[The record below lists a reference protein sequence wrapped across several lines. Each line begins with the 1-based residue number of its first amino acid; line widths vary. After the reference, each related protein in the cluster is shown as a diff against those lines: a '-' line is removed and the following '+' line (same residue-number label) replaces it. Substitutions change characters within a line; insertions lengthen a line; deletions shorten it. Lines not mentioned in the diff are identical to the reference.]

1 MTGARM
7 SGLPD
12 LWKETYDLVAQVPE
26 GRVTTY
32 GEVARALGD
41 VVASR
46 FVGLAMSKN
55 DDIVRVP
62 CRRVVQS
69 DGYLGGY
76 TGGGPAKKAK
86 LLREEGI
93 RISGGMVLDLEKVM
107 FRDFKSGYPLR
118 ALRAKQHAL
127 SKRLFLEDSVST
139 IRRVAGIDVAYSGE
153 RAFAS
158 VVTMDYRTGEVLA
171 SRVQEG
177 VSRFPYVP
185 TYLAFR
191 EVPLVSPL
199 IEEVDDET
207 VVMYDGNGILH
218 PERFGIA
225 SHIGVSL
232 DVPTIGVAKKL
243 LCGIVGGTPRSLVRP
258 VTVGDDLSG
267 HALSRSAGGKPVYV
281 SAGHAISPMGALEVS
296 RRLLKHR
303 VPEPTR
309 LAHIEAETA
318 RRSRSNK

>member
-1 MTGARM
+1 MR
-7 SGLPD
+7 SLPN
-12 LWKETYDLVAQVPE
+12 LWKDTYDLVPQVPE

-32 GEVARALGD
+32 GEVARALGE
-41 VVASR
+41 VAASR

-55 DDIVRVP
+55 DDVVRVP

-69 DGYLGGY
+69 DGFLGGY
-76 TGGGPAKKAK
+76 TGGGPSKKAK
-86 LLREEGI
+86 LLRNEGI
-93 RISGGMVLDLEKVM
+93 RISGGKVLDLEKVI

-118 ALRAKQHAL
+118 ALRARQRAL
-127 SKRLFLEDSVST
+127 GKRMSLEDRIST
-139 IRRVAGIDVAYSGE
+139 IRRVAGVDVAYSGE

-158 VVTMDYRTGEVLA
+158 IVTIDYRTGEVLA
-171 SRVQEG
+171 SRVKESIAG
-177 VSRFPYVP
+177 FPYVP

-199 IEEVDDET
+199 IEGIDDET
-207 VVMYDGNGILH
+207 VVVYDGNGILH

-225 SHIGVSL
+225 SHIGVSF

-243 LCGIVGGTPRSLVRP
+243 LCGRVGGTPRSFVRP
-258 VTVGDDLSG
+258 VTAEERLLG
-267 HALSRSAGGKPVYV
+267 HALSRTVGGKPVYV

-296 RRLLKHR
+296 RRMLKHR

-309 LAHIEAETA
+309 LAHIEAQAA

>member
-1 MTGARM
+1 MR
-7 SGLPD
+7 SLPD

-86 LLREEGI
+86 LLRSEGI
-93 RISGGMVLDLEKVM
+93 RISGGKVSDLEKVI

-118 ALRAKQHAL
+118 ALRAKQRAL
-127 SKRLFLEDSVST
+127 SKRLSLEDRVSAV
-139 IRRVAGIDVAYSGE
+139 RRVTGVDVAYSGE

-158 VVTMDYRTGEVLA
+158 IVTMDYRTGKVLA
-171 SRVQEG
+171 SEVRESITG
-177 VSRFPYVP
+177 FPYVP

-199 IEEVDDET
+199 IEDIDGET

-218 PERFGIA
+218 PERFGVA
-225 SHIGVSL
+225 SHLGVSL
-232 DVPTIGVAKKL
+232 DVVTIGVAKKL
-243 LCGIVGGTPRSLVRP
+243 LCGRVGGTPRNLVRP
-258 VTVGDDLSG
+258 ITAEEGLLG
-267 HALSRSAGGKPVYV
+267 HALSRIAGGKPVYI
-281 SAGHAISPMGALEVS
+281 SAGHGISSMGALRIS

-303 VPEPTR
+303 IPEPTR
-309 LAHIEAETA
+309 LAHIEAVRA